1 MPDSVYISI
10 FSTLEI
16 IFCALLAENYF
27 VKVLIPF
34 IGVKDHDGFAKGFIS
49 TTKSSKKEL

>member
-1 MPDSVYISI
+1 LII

-16 IFCALLAENYF
+16 IFGVFLAENDF

-34 IGVKDHDGFAKGFIS
+34 IGVREIETIFPG
-49 TTKSSKKEL
+49 